1 VYDNL
6 FEPIQISGLEIPNR
20 IVRTAHGTFLKFPGP
35 GEKTASLVR
44 YHEARA
50 RGGVGMSILE
60 VAPVHQS
67 SLHGWMP
74 AWKDEAIEG
83 YRVLADAVRPYGMKL
98 FQQLWHG
105 GHVGYNALGG
115 PPWSASDVPNPTM
128 GAVPIPMTKTM
139 IDEIVAAFAAAARR
153 CKEGGLDGVEVH
165 GAHGYLPAQF
175 FSQATNHRTDE
186 YGGPIENRVRFCRE
200 VLEAIRADVGPDFP
214 ISLRIVAD
222 EEYEGGIV
230 PAEAVQIAQLLEP
243 YYDILNV
250 SIGNYWSMYKILAP
264 MEEPTGYELP
274 TTSIVTQAVSKP
286 TIVTGRI
293 TSLELASQIV
303 ADGIGD
309 MVSMVRALIADPHL
323 VRKSRD
329 GRVAEVRPCIG
340 TNQACP
346 GPPTGHV
353 ECVVNPAAGYEGQFE
368 TDEFEKVAEP
378 RRILVAGGGPAG
390 LEAARTAALRG
401 HEVLLCEMTGQLG
414 GQVTIAGSAPRR
426 SELNAIVGFL
436 TDEMSRV
443 GVTVKLR
450 TFAEPDLID
459 GFGPDALIVA
469 TGSTPRRDGFQVA
482 RPAQRLKGAGLP
494 HVYTCWDVFG
504 FGGRAT
510 IGEAAVVYD
519 DTGTY
524 EAISVAD
531 AFLERGAAVTLV
543 SRFDTMGARVA
554 FGGSNHST
562 TTTPA
567 KERLLSNPRFAFVGS
582 SYLSEITRDDV
593 EVRLALNVNSVPARY
608 AADTVVMTG
617 FNESNRDLADYYQ
630 GTRLS
635 VHVVGDANGTRE
647 MQAAFAGGAAAG
659 RAV

>member
-1 VYDNL
+1 MYDNL
-6 FEPIQISGLEIPNR
+6 FESIQVAGLEIPNR
-20 IVRTAHGTFLKFPGP
+20 IVRTAHGTFLKFPGL
-35 GEKTASLVR
+35 GEKNASLVR

-74 AWKDEAIEG
+74 AWKDEAIDG
-83 YRVLADAVRPYGMKL
+83 YRVLADAVHPHGMKL

-105 GHVGYNALGG
+105 GHVGHNALGG
-115 PPWSASDVPNPTM
+115 PPWSASDIPNPAI
-128 GAVPIPMTKTM
+128 GVVPIPMTKTM
-139 IDEIVAAFAAAARR
+139 IDEVVAAFAAAAIR
-153 CKEGGLDGVEVH
+153 CKAGGLDGVEVH

-175 FSQATNHRTDE
+175 FSRATNRRTDE
-186 YGGPIENRVRFCRE
+186 YGGSIENRVRFCRE
-200 VLEAIRADVGPDFP
+200 VLEAIRAAVGPDFP
-214 ISLRIVAD
+214 ISLRMVAD

-274 TTSIVTQAVSKP
+274 KTTIVTKAVSKP
-286 TIVTGRI
+286 TIVTGRV

-303 ADGIGD
+303 ADGVAD

-323 VRKSRD
+323 VRKSRE

-353 ECVVNPAAGYEGQFE
+353 ECVVNPAAGYEGQVE
-368 TDEFEKVAEP
+368 VDEFEKVAEP

-401 HEVLLCEMTGQLG
+401 HEVLLVEMTAQLG
-414 GQVTIAGSAPRR
+414 GQVAIAGSAPRR

-436 TDEMSRV
+436 TDEICRV
-443 GVTVKLR
+443 GVTTKLR

-459 GFGPDALIVA
+459 KFAPDVLIIA
-469 TGSTPRRDGFQVA
+469 TGSTPRRDGFQVV
-482 RPAQRLKGAGLP
+482 RPAQRLKGVDLL
-494 HVYTCWDVFG
+494 HVFTCWDVFG
-504 FGGRAT
+504 FGGRAA
-510 IGEAAVVYD
+510 IGDAAVIYD

-531 AFLERGAAVTLV
+531 ALLEHGAIVTLV
-543 SRFDTMGARVA
+543 SRFDTMGAQVA
-554 FGGSNHST
+554 FGGSSYST
-562 TTTPA
+562 TTAPA
-567 KERLLSNPRFAFVGS
+567 KERLLSNPRFTFVAS
-582 SYLSEITRDDV
+582 SYISEITRDDV
-593 EVRLALNVNSVPARY
+593 EVRLALNVSSIPSRY
-608 AADTVVMTG
+608 AADTVVMVG
-617 FNESNRDLADYYQ
+617 FNESNRDLVDYYQ
-630 GTRLS
+630 DS
-635 VHVVGDANGTRE
+635 PFAVHVVGDANGSRQ
-647 MQAAFAGGAAAG
+647 MQAAFAAGAAVG

>member
-1 VYDNL
+1 MYNNL
-6 FEPIQISGLEIPNR
+6 FEPIQIAGLEIPNR
-20 IVRTAHGTFLKFPGP
+20 IVRTAHGTFLKFPRA

-83 YRVLADAVRPYGMKL
+83 YRVLADAVHPHGMKL

-105 GHVGYNALGG
+105 GHIGHNALGG
-115 PPWSASDVPNPTM
+115 PPWSASDVPNPAV

-139 IDEIVAAFAAAARR
+139 IDVVVAAFAAAARR
-153 CKEGGLDGVEVH
+153 CKEGCLDGVEVH
-165 GAHGYLPAQF
+165 AAHGYLPAQF
-175 FSQATNHRTDE
+175 FSRATNHRTDE

-200 VLEAIRADVGPDFP
+200 VLEAIRAEVGPDFP

-230 PAEAVQIAQLLEP
+230 PEEAVQIAQLLEP

-250 SIGNYWSMYKILAP
+250 SIGNYWSMYRILAP

-274 TTSIVTQAVSKP
+274 KTAIVTTAVDKP
-286 TIVTGRI
+286 TIVTGRV

-309 MVSMVRALIADPHL
+309 MVSMVRALIADPYL
-323 VRKSRD
+323 VRKSRE
-329 GRVAEVRPCIG
+329 GRVAEIRPCIG
-340 TNQACP
+340 INQACP

-353 ECVVNPAAGYEGQFE
+353 ECVVNPAAGFEGQFE
-368 TDEFEKVAEP
+368 VDEFEKVAE
-378 RRILVAGGGPAG
+378 RKRILVAGGGPAG

-401 HEVLLCEMTGQLG
+401 HEVLLCEMTGKLG
-414 GQVTIAGSAPRR
+414 GQVTIAGSAPWR

-436 TDEMSRV
+436 TDEIRRV
-443 GVTVKLR
+443 GVTVRLR

-459 GFGPDALIVA
+459 RFGPDVLIVA
-469 TGSTPRRDGFQVA
+469 TGSTPRRDGFQVV

-494 HVYTCWDVFG
+494 HVFTCWDVFG

-510 IGEAAVVYD
+510 IGEAALIYD

-531 AFLERGAAVTLV
+531 ALLEHGAAVTLV
-543 SRFDTMGARVA
+543 SRFDTMGTQVA
-554 FGGSNHST
+554 FGGSNYST

-567 KERLLSNPRFAFVGS
+567 KERLLSNPHFTFIAN
-582 SYLSEITRDDV
+582 SYISEITGDDV
-593 EVRLALNVNSVPARY
+593 EVRLALNVNSMPVRY
-608 AADTVVMTG
+608 AADTVVMVG
-617 FNESNRDLADYYQ
+617 FNESNRDLVDYYQ
-630 GTRLS
+630 DSGFA
-635 VHVVGDANGTRE
+635 VHVVGDADGTR
-647 MQAAFAGGAAAG
+647 QLQPAIAGGATVG

>member
-1 VYDNL
+1 MYDNL
-6 FEPIQISGLEIPNR
+6 FEPIRVAGLEIPNR
-20 IVRTAHGTFLKFPGP
+20 IVRTAHGTFLKVPGP

-60 VAPVHQS
+60 VAAVHQS
-67 SLHGWMP
+67 SMHGWMP

-83 YRVLADAVRPYGMKL
+83 YRVLADAVHPHGMKL

-105 GHVGYNALGG
+105 GHVGHNALGG
-115 PPWSASDVPNPTM
+115 PPWSASDIPNPAV
-128 GAVPIPMTKTM
+128 GVVPIPMTKGM
-139 IDEIVAAFAAAARR
+139 IDEVVAAFGAAARR

-175 FSQATNHRTDE
+175 FSLATNRRTDE
-186 YGGPIENRVRFCRE
+186 YGGPMENRVRFCRE
-200 VLEAIRADVGPDFP
+200 VLREIRAAVGPDFP
-214 ISLRIVAD
+214 ISLRMVAD

-250 SIGNYWSMYKILAP
+250 SIGSYWSMYKILAP

-274 TTSIVTQAVSKP
+274 TTRIVTQAVSKP

-293 TSLELASQIV
+293 TSLELASQVV
-303 ADGIGD
+303 ADGVAD
-309 MVSMVRALIADPHL
+309 MVSMVRALIADPYL
-323 VRKSRD
+323 VRKSRE
-329 GRVAEVRPCIG
+329 GRAAEVRPCIG
-340 TNQACP
+340 INQACP

-368 TDEFEKVAEP
+368 VDEFEKVAEP
-378 RRILVAGGGPAG
+378 KRILVAGGGPAG

-401 HEVLLCEMTGQLG
+401 HEVLLYEMTGQLG
-414 GQVTIAGSAPRR
+414 GQVTIAGSAPWR
-426 SELNAIVGFL
+426 SELNAIIGFL
-436 TDEMSRV
+436 TDEMRRA

-459 GFGPDALIVA
+459 NFAPDVLIIA
-469 TGSTPRRDGFQVA
+469 TGSTPRRDGFQVV
-482 RPAQRLKGAGLP
+482 RPAQRLKGADLP

-510 IGEAAVVYD
+510 IGAAAVIYD

-531 AFLERGAAVTLV
+531 ALLTHGAAVTLV
-543 SRFDTMGARVA
+543 SRFDTMGTQVA

-567 KERLLSNPRFAFVGS
+567 KERLLSNPRFTFVAC
-582 SYLSEITRDDV
+582 SYVSEITRDDV
-593 EVRLALNVNSVPARY
+593 EVRLALNVNSVPVRY
-608 AADTVVMTG
+608 DADTVVMIG
-617 FNESNRDLADYYQ
+617 FNESNRDLIEFYQ
-630 GTRLS
+630 DRRMAM
-635 VHVVGDANGTRE
+635 HIVGDANGTRQL
-647 MQAAFAGGAAAG
+647 QAAFAAGAAAG

>member
-1 VYDNL
+1 MYDNL
-6 FEPIQISGLEIPNR
+6 FEPIRVAGLEIPNR

-35 GEKTASLVR
+35 GETDASLVR

-60 VAPVHQS
+60 VAAVHQS
-67 SLHGWMP
+67 SLHGFMP
-74 AWKDEAIEG
+74 AWKDEAIGG
-83 YRVLADAVRPYGMKL
+83 YRVLADAVHPHGMKL

-105 GHVGYNALGG
+105 GHVGHNALGG
-115 PPWSASDVPNPTM
+115 PPWSASDVPNPAV

-139 IDEIVAAFAAAARR
+139 IDEVVAAFGAAARR
-153 CKEGGLDGVEVH
+153 CQEGGLDGVEVH
-165 GAHGYLPAQF
+165 AAHGYLPAQF
-175 FSQATNHRTDE
+175 FSRATNHRTDE
-186 YGGPIENRVRFCRE
+186 YGGPVENRVRFCRE
-200 VLEAIRADVGPDFP
+200 VLQEIRAAVGPDFP

-230 PAEAVQIAQLLEP
+230 PAEAVEIAHLLEP

-250 SIGNYWSMYKILAP
+250 SIGNYWSLYRILAP

-274 TTSIVTQAVSKP
+274 KTRIVTAAVSKP

-309 MVSMVRALIADPHL
+309 MVSMVRALIADPYL
-323 VRKSRD
+323 VRKSRE
-329 GRVAEVRPCIG
+329 GRAAEVRPCLGI
-340 TNQACP
+340 NQACA
-346 GPPTGHV
+346 GPPTRHV

-368 TDEFEKVAEP
+368 VDEFERVAEP
-378 RRILVAGGGPAG
+378 KRILIAGGGPAG

-401 HEVLLCEMTGQLG
+401 HEVLLVEMTGQLG
-414 GQVTIAGSAPRR
+414 GQVAIAGSAPRR
-426 SELNAIVGFL
+426 SDLNAIVGFL
-436 TDEMSRV
+436 TDEMRRV
-443 GVTVKLR
+443 GVTVRLR

-482 RPAQRLKGAGLP
+482 RPAQRLTGAELP

-510 IGEAAVVYD
+510 IGEAAVIYD

-531 AFLERGAAVTLV
+531 ALLERGAAVTLV
-543 SRFDTMGARVA
+543 SRFDTMGAQVA
-554 FGGSNHST
+554 LGGGNHSL

-567 KERLLSNPRFAFVGS
+567 KERLLTNPRFTFVAA

-593 EVRLALNVNSVPARY
+593 EVRLALNVISVPVRY
-608 AADTVVMTG
+608 PADTVVMVG
-617 FNESNRDLADYYQ
+617 FNESNRDLLDYYQ
-630 GTRLS
+630 NS
-635 VHVVGDANGTRE
+635 PFAVHVVGDANGTR
-647 MQAAFAGGAAAG
+647 QLQPAIGGGAAVG